1 MRFASLIALATL
13 VALGSAASPAGAQSA
28 REGNPG
34 SSYVVRRGQTL
45 SAIAHDVLGD
55 PRLWPAIYRANRD
68 QIMDPTR
75 LHVGQRLSIP
85 VVPVDPEARERIRA
99 EALAFQAPA
108 RDAGSDV
115 AAAQGAPPSSATE

>member
-1 MRFASLIALATL
+1 MRLASLLAIALA
-13 VALGSAASPAGAQSA
+13 APAFAAAPAAGQGARGDDA
-28 REGNPG
+28 G

-45 SAIAHDVLGD
+45 SAIAQDVLGD
-55 PRLWPAIYRANRD
+55 GRLWPAIYRANRD

-85 VVPVDPEARERIRA
+85 ALPADPEARERIRA

-108 RDAGSDV
+108 RGPAGPDV
-115 AAAQGAPPSSATE
+115 AAARAATPSSATE